1 MMTREQPTAPT
12 SRTVF
17 ILTSEA
23 PESGG
28 GMEHFVREAIRGLE
42 LRGYRTRVFHRG
54 NSEPGWLTRKRGPIG
69 RKIAGTLLG
78 FWIGRRAQRYMTEDV
93 AAVISNSTVG
103 YFPLRCKAS
112 FKNIHFHHGTYRGQ
126 SEAIRP
132 FISYGGYLY
141 LKWWDSMMLERS
153 SGRGKLAL
161 TCSEQTS
168 DEVSRF
174 FGQKSTAAWYPID
187 TERFQPLDAKAT
199 RAALNLPTGKSI
211 GVFVGSVH
219 PMKGF
224 SVVRSLIEHFPEVHW
239 ILALRG
245 ELRRD
250 KVVAPNVTILQNVP
264 HDRIPTLYSAADLS
278 VCPSLYE
285 PFGYVV
291 AEALACGTPVIASPG
306 GASRLF
312 LRGDPMSRLLITNGD
327 PVQGFA
333 NAVREV
339 LRDPGLYRRSVMEGV
354 RPKIEELMAPENW
367 WRRFFE
373 LTGL

>member
-1 MMTREQPTAPT
+1 MMTREQLTAPT

-28 GMEHFVREAIRGLE
+28 GAEHFVREAIRGLE
-42 LRGYRTRVFHRG
+42 ARGYRTEVFHRG
-54 NSEPGWLTRKRGPIG
+54 NSEPAWLAKRKGPIG
-69 RKIAGTLLG
+69 KKIAGTLLG
-78 FWIGRRAQRYMTEDV
+78 YWIGRRAQRHMTEDV

-103 YFPLRCKAS
+103 YFPLRSKAS

-141 LKWWDSMMLERS
+141 LKWWDSMVLERS
-153 SGRGKLAL
+153 SGRGKLVL

-187 TERFQPLDAKAT
+187 TERFQPLDAKAA
-199 RAALNLPTGKSI
+199 RAALKLPDGKPV
-211 GVFVGSVH
+211 GVFVGSIH

-224 SVVRSLIEHFPEVHW
+224 PLVRSLIERLPEVHW
-239 ILALRG
+239 VLALRG
-245 ELRRD
+245 GLPRA
-250 KVVAPNVTILQNVP
+250 KVIAPNVTMLQNVP
-264 HDRIPTLYSAADLS
+264 HDQIPAIYNAADFSL
-278 VCPSLYE
+278 CPSLYE

-306 GASRLF
+306 GAGRLF
-312 LRGDPMSRLLITNGD
+312 LRGDPMSRLMITNGD
-327 PVQGFA
+327 QVRGFL
-333 NAVREV
+333 NAVREI
-339 LRDPGLYRRSVMEGV
+339 LREPEVYRRSVVESV
-354 RPKIEELMAPENW
+354 RPRIEELMAPENW

-373 LTGL
+373 LTEL